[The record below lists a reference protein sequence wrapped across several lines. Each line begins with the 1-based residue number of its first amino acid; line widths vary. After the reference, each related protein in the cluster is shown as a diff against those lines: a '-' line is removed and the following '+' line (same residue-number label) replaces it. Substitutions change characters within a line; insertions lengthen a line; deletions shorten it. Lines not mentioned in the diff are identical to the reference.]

1 VILFTAIQTGVLI
14 MSDVTLSKA
23 VRSNLLHLQNTAKLM
38 DITQERLATGKKVNS
53 ALDNPT
59 NFFTSEA
66 LNARAAD
73 IGTLLDAM
81 SNGIQTIEAADNGLT
96 AITKTIESMQS
107 TLRQARQDNTFQV
120 ASFSMPANPAFTAG
134 QELTFSGGSVGDP
147 SSVALTKGSAGA
159 TSFAYA
165 GSAIAY
171 GPTDTSTFSINVDGA
186 GAVPVTINQAVVQ
199 SVGNGDDVIDS
210 IEELT
215 AILNKA
221 MGTAGVA
228 ATATHDGTNVTISA
242 NSTGASSSIAISDID
257 LDADG
262 GGSATTLGGFAA
274 GTPTPGDADGG
285 ASKTV
290 DELVTE
296 INTRFKGQVRA
307 SNDNGKL
314 RLENL
319 STSELSIDGI
329 SSAGVI
335 DAISTDQAEIG
346 GNNIR
351 ANLAKQFNELR
362 SELDRLAE
370 DASYNGVNL
379 LRGDALKIVFNELG
393 TSMIEIQTR
402 DAEGNVRPINSN
414 ELELFEITEEQLDS
428 DASIDGLLNKLQLA
442 LGEVRSQASDLGS
455 TLSTVQNRE
464 NFTKQMINTLQTGA
478 ANLTLADTNEEGAN
492 MLALQTRQQLSQTA
506 LSLASQADQAV
517 LRLFG

>member
-1 VILFTAIQTGVLI
+1 
-14 MSDVTLSKA
+14 
-23 VRSNLLHLQNTAKLM
+23 M